1 MKYYLLAIM
10 AVLMLLLSSCFVSS
24 SLSYSESQT
33 ENVPNLIVNPSFNPY
48 SLDPRTALKGWAV
61 DYDPPESPDGK
72 VVIDTQVAME
82 GKTSLRIDASDN
94 AVILITDPFR
104 VVRYGGYYIRAG
116 IKGSSSD
123 MPEITLRF
131 ITFKENGKIFNR
143 FRKKAKPQEDW
154 SKVSISAGF
163 IRPGVNAGRVAI
175 MIPPFKD
182 GSIWIDDVGCWK
194 VHHFRI
200 D

>member
-1 MKYYLLAIM
+1 MTKYLLALM
-10 AVLMLLLSSCFVSS
+10 ALLMLFLSSCFVSS
-24 SLSYSESQT
+24 SLSYTESQT
-33 ENVPNLIVNPSFNPY
+33 ENVPNLVFNPGFNPY

-61 DYDPPESPDGK
+61 DYDPPNSPDGK
-72 VVIDTQVAME
+72 VLIDTEVASE
-82 GKTSLRIDASDN
+82 GKTSLRVDASDN
-94 AVILITDPFR
+94 AVILISDPFK
-104 VVRYGGYYIRAG
+104 VMRYGGYYIRAG
-116 IKGSSSD
+116 IRGNAKD

-131 ITFKENGKIFNR
+131 ITFKENGKIYNSF
-143 FRKKAKPQEDW
+143 KKKVIPKSDW
-154 SKVSISAGF
+154 DKVSISAGF

-175 MIPPFKD
+175 MVPPFKD